1 MERKV
6 VLYTKA
12 GRFTKTDLFTEHI
25 AGQEGMGVTFSKKGK
40 KILIEQKCAIIET
53 FITNFEIGTVMR
65 DYYRPTMCHN

>member
-6 VLYTKA
+6 VIYTKA

-40 KILIEQKCAIIET
+40 KNI
-53 FITNFEIGTVMR
+53 N
-65 DYYRPTMCHN
+65 

>member
-12 GRFTKTDLFTEHI
+12 GRFTKTDLFTEHT

-40 KILIEQKCAIIET
+40 KNI
-53 FITNFEIGTVMR
+53 N
-65 DYYRPTMCHN
+65 